1 MKSTKKVF
9 VSCLAL
15 GMAAALNASAADN
28 AVLFKVHDIVP
39 VKNADGNIVSCD
51 LGATFYNRT
60 ANEIVNSAID
70 LVWHDEVVSD
80 TIDQEARQ
88 AKEAQRLNR
97 GRSIS
102 RFNTATYNDKDL
114 MLSLKLPP
122 LKPYQQVTL
131 KSKINTDRCFL
142 LLGDVDVQVSNCG
155 ASNEATVRQ
164 GTVAPSCENL
174 FVYVSPQNP
183 EYYSEF
189 QAISPE
195 EQKAQETSQLEQQ
208 RKDIDAAFD
217 QANQEL
223 AKLTATL
230 TGSGS
235 NQDSG
240 KAQ

>member
-1 MKSTKKVF
+1 MKSSKKVF

-15 GMAAALNASAADN
+15 GLAAALNASAADN

-39 VKNADGNIVSCD
+39 VKNSDGNIVSCD

-60 ANEIVNSAID
+60 GSEIVNSSIE

-80 TIDQEARQ
+80 TIDQEQRQ

-102 RFNTATYNDKDL
+102 RYNTATYNERDL
-114 MLSLKLPP
+114 NLSLKLPP

-142 LLGDVDVQVSNCG
+142 LLGDVDVRVANCG
-155 ASNEATVRQ
+155 TANDMSTRPAKTS
-164 GTVAPSCENL
+164 PSCENL
-174 FVYVSPQNP
+174 FLYVSPQNP

-189 QAISPE
+189 QAISPD
-195 EQKAQETSQLEQQ
+195 EQKAQETSQMEQQ
-208 RKDIDAAFD
+208 RKELEAAYN
-217 QANQEL
+217 QANDELSKLTSTLIGSSSAPQPEL
-223 AKLTATL
+223 A
-230 TGSGS
+230 
-235 NQDSG
+235 Q
-240 KAQ
+240 

>member
-60 ANEIVNSAID
+60 ANEIVNSAIN

-88 AKEAQRLNR
+88 AKEARRLNR

-102 RFNTATYNDKDL
+102 RFNTAAYNDKDL
-114 MLSLKLPP
+114 ILSLKLPP

-155 ASNEATVRQ
+155 TSNEAAVRQ
-164 GTVAPSCENL
+164 GVAPSCENL
-174 FVYVSPQNP
+174 FMYVSPQNP

-189 QAISPE
+189 QAIPPK

>member
-60 ANEIVNSAID
+60 GNEIVNSAID
-70 LVWHDEVVSD
+70 LIWHDEVVSD

-102 RFNTATYNDKDL
+102 RYNTATYNEKDL
-114 MLSLKLPP
+114 NLSLKLPP

-142 LLGDVDVQVSNCG
+142 LLGDVDVQVTNCG
-155 ASNEATVRQ
+155 SSDEASARQ
-164 GTVAPSCENL
+164 GKMSPGCENL
-174 FVYVSPQNP
+174 FLYVSPQNP

-195 EQKAQETSQLEQQ
+195 EQKAQETSQMEQQ
-208 RKDIDAAFD
+208 RKDIDAAFN

-230 TGSGS
+230 TGSGT
-235 NQDSG
+235 NQSG
-240 KAQ
+240 GKSE